1 MVPAILLD
9 VFLRNRLVAITGF
22 AFLFLAVG
30 HIPDKVFPHGF
41 DKNAP
46 VQLALLVI
54 VAAGM
59 AGFIFLKRE
68 RFLIPVK
75 VLGAVYFL
83 VTALLI
89 SAALSGNF
97 IHSLTG
103 DTGRFVGVISVLA
116 LLVVAIFHAQFDQDQ
131 IRKLIGLYLAS
142 VVLVGALGIA
152 QKYGVLTFPGAAG
165 ISSTMGN
172 PDFFAALLGTTF
184 PLFFYL
190 AISANKHIR
199 VLLAIGG
206 AINLFAIYYAGPLQ
220 AYVDLGITVLALL
233 VFAVRRWIPRRNLSL
248 NVRTFLGTF
257 GIIIWAE
264 GIFLVPFIGKF
275 IPVLGDDVQVQIRSN
290 FWLAGFNQF
299 VKSPFFGVG
308 PDNYGNYYEQ
318 TRTVTDIREYTDI
331 LSNDAHSSSMQ
342 TLGTLGAAGTLA
354 FIVLIAFVI
363 RAIAIFYDRHETNR
377 KELFGLSLFLF
388 VYLTNSFVSPIV
400 LTHKYLFWAVCGYLL
415 GRAYLSPKP
424 SETPTQKPL
433 LVFLGS
439 STLLSLFIIVNFVI
453 GQLNWLVNVEKYAAD
468 NSSKITY
475 TSSQYIPCQQ
485 YFDAELII
493 NSSNGNEVVKKMAQD
508 RLANS
513 PRCVPAEI
521 LLAKI
526 AFNEGDYVTSRKHI
540 DKLLVIAPARNEV
553 IRLAITLSNKTK
565 DAEFQKQ
572 LGQHLGSLGLI
583 YVPGTEG

>member
-22 AFLFLAVG
+22 CFLILAVG

-46 VQLALLVI
+46 VQLVLLAVI
-54 VAAGM
+54 AAGM
-59 AGFIFLKRE
+59 TGFIFFKRE
-68 RFLIPVK
+68 RFLIPIK

-131 IRKLIGLYLAS
+131 IRKLIGLYLAA
-142 VVLVGALGIA
+142 VVLVAVLGIA

-165 ISSTMGN
+165 ISSTLGN

-184 PLFFYL
+184 PFFFYL
-190 AISANKHIR
+190 AISASKQIR
-199 VLLAIGG
+199 ALLAIGA
-206 AINLFAIYYAGPLQ
+206 AINLLAIYFAGPLQ
-220 AYVDLGITVLALL
+220 AYVDLGITVLALMA
-233 VFAVRRWIPRRNLSL
+233 FALRRWIPRRNLSL

-299 VKSPFFGVG
+299 IRSPLFGVG

-318 TRTVTDIREYTDI
+318 TRTVKDIRDYTEI

-342 TLGTLGAAGTLA
+342 TLGTLGIAGTLA
-354 FIVLIAFVI
+354 FIILIAFTI
-363 RAIAIFYDRHETNR
+363 RAIAIIYDRHETNR

-388 VYLTNSFVSPIV
+388 VYLTNSFVSPLV
-400 LTHKYLFWAVCGYLL
+400 LSHKYLFWAVCGYLI
-415 GRAYLSPKP
+415 GRAYLTYKP
-424 SETPTQKPL
+424 LEKTGQKPL
-433 LVFLGS
+433 FAFLGT

-468 NSSKITY
+468 NSTKITY
-475 TSSQYIPCQQ
+475 TSSKYIPCQQ

-493 NSSNGNEVVKKMAQD
+493 NSSNGNEVVKQMAQD
-508 RLANS
+508 RIAHS
-513 PRCVPAEI
+513 PRCVPAVI

-526 AFNEGDYVTSRKHI
+526 AFNEGDYVTSRKYV
-540 DKLLVIAPARNEV
+540 DQLLLIAPARSEV
-553 IRLAITLSNKTK
+553 IKLAITLSNKTK
-565 DAEFQKQ
+565 DVKFQKQ
-572 LGQHLGSLGLI
+572 MANHLAALGLI

>member
-1 MVPAILLD
+1 M
-9 VFLRNRLVAITGF
+9 
-22 AFLFLAVG
+22 
-30 HIPDKVFPHGF
+30 
-41 DKNAP
+41 
-46 VQLALLVI
+46 
-54 VAAGM
+54 
-59 AGFIFLKRE
+59 
-68 RFLIPVK
+68 
-75 VLGAVYFL
+75 
-83 VTALLI
+83 
-89 SAALSGNF
+89 
-97 IHSLTG
+97 
-103 DTGRFVGVISVLA
+103 
-116 LLVVAIFHAQFDQDQ
+116 
-131 IRKLIGLYLAS
+131 
-142 VVLVGALGIA
+142 
-152 QKYGVLTFPGAAG
+152 
-165 ISSTMGN
+165 
-172 PDFFAALLGTTF
+172 
-184 PLFFYL
+184 
-190 AISANKHIR
+190 
-199 VLLAIGG
+199 
-206 AINLFAIYYAGPLQ
+206 
-220 AYVDLGITVLALL
+220 
-233 VFAVRRWIPRRNLSL
+233 RRWIPRRNLSL

-299 VKSPFFGVG
+299 VKSPLFGVG

-318 TRTVTDIREYTDI
+318 TRTVKDVLEYTDI

-342 TLGTLGAAGTLA
+342 TLGTLGIAGTLA
-354 FIVLIAFVI
+354 FIVLIAFVV
-363 RAIAIFYDRHETNR
+363 RAIAIFYDCHETNR

-400 LTHKYLFWAVCGYLL
+400 LSHKYLFWAACGYLL
-415 GRAYLSPKP
+415 GRAYLSPQPSEKP
-424 SETPTQKPL
+424 SQKPL

-475 TSSQYIPCQQ
+475 TSSKYIPCQQ

-508 RLANS
+508 RISHS

-526 AFNEGDYVTSRKHI
+526 AFNEGDYATSRKHI

-565 DAEFQKQ
+565 DVEFQKK